1 MTPKSLVRCAM
12 TVATLAFLTGCSA
25 HKGVLQPIPPNTDP
39 LVYTDAFGKNVDW
52 QPFLN
57 SKYDAL
63 AIDNVEKHS
72 GTKSIRITVPGPG
85 DTGGYAGGAF
95 VTSRARDLSGYNA
108 LTFWC
113 KASRPVTMSV
123 AGLGNDNTG
132 TSLYDASRSN
142 LTITATWTKYT
153 IPVPLPAKLSH
164 ERGMFYFA
172 QAPDNLGG
180 CTLWF
185 DDIQFEVSP
194 DVANPR
200 AILPDQSTVLDVGFP
215 LVLTGT
221 QALFD
226 IGAVP
231 NQLVSMSPNYLTLVS
246 SDTTVARNINGRME
260 VVGAGNA
267 TITAKLGEVA
277 ATGRAT
283 LRAIGAPQAAAPTP
297 SLPSADVISLYSDAY
312 TNHPVDTWSPDWDLS
327 SVSDVQIAGNNAKK
341 YVSGLSNDNFAAVEF
356 KSPTIDATN
365 MTHFHMDVWVATAGV
380 FRFKLVDFGA
390 DGVFGGGDD
399 SEHEVIAVRAANN
412 PGPPFPVLNPGQW
425 TSLDV
430 PFSAMTGLQ
439 SRAHLAQIIFKGID
453 GTDANPFNWA
463 TPLPPVYL
471 DNVYLHR

>member
-1 MTPKSLVRCAM
+1 MI
-12 TVATLAFLTGCSA
+12 VATLAFLTGCSA

-39 LVYTDAFGKNVDW
+39 LVYTDALGKNVDW

-113 KASRPVTMSV
+113 KASRPVTMAV

-200 AILPDQSTVLDVGFP
+200 ANPARPVHRPRRRLPARAHGH
-215 LVLTGT
+215 
-221 QALFD
+221 A
-226 IGAVP
+226 GAVRYRRGTESAR
-231 NQLVSMSPNYLTLVS
+231 QHVPNYLHPRLLGH
-246 SDTTVARNINGRME
+246 DGRE
-260 VVGAGNA
+260 EHQRPHGGRGRRQRHDHREAG
-267 TITAKLGEVA
+267 
-277 ATGRAT
+277 
-283 LRAIGAPQAAAPTP
+283 
-297 SLPSADVISLYSDAY
+297 
-312 TNHPVDTWSPDWDLS
+312 
-327 SVSDVQIAGNNAKK
+327 
-341 YVSGLSNDNFAAVEF
+341 
-356 KSPTIDATN
+356 
-365 MTHFHMDVWVATAGV
+365 
-380 FRFKLVDFGA
+380 
-390 DGVFGGGDD
+390 
-399 SEHEVIAVRAANN
+399 
-412 PGPPFPVLNPGQW
+412 
-425 TSLDV
+425 
-430 PFSAMTGLQ
+430 
-439 SRAHLAQIIFKGID
+439 
-453 GTDANPFNWA
+453 
-463 TPLPPVYL
+463 
-471 DNVYLHR
+471 